1 MWNRYIIMITKMEE
15 KTDKIDNHTSGVEAK
30 HWFFE
35 PERLFVLG
43 FWLILLPCYYLFC
56 VLLRLNYGK
65 ELYFFEVINAFW
77 KGILNNFYFRFIIP
91 EFLVIGPVLA
101 FIVTLISMIKIKS
114 HRFES
119 ERNTSTIF
127 GLNLIVCVISL
138 GLIIIIVLFISK
150 NL

>member
-1 MWNRYIIMITKMEE
+1 MITEMEE
-15 KTDKIDNHTSGVEAK
+15 KTEKIVNHTSVGEAK
-30 HWFFE
+30 HSFFD

-56 VLLRLNYGK
+56 VLIKLNSGK
-65 ELYFFEVINAFW
+65 ELYFFDIINAFW

-138 GLIIIIVLFISK
+138 GLMIIILLFISI